1 MHVFVAR
8 VRFFAL
14 LDEHFLLS
22 FLTNVGFLCII
33 GKKDTKK
40 GEDEMYTEIV
50 ETLILSKIIETFLIL
65 IALVGLFFLIRAI
78 EKHFEKKE
86 KAIPKKGKKKKQQPK
101 EKDSLPLVALFF
113 SVIFLI
119 LAGINLYTI
128 LSLRKD
134 MINEN
139 YATYTGEFSYEE
151 AYGRYHRGTPSS
163 RSIIWEDENG
173 ESHVITY
180 DPAIDDY
187 QPYAPLFKEFG
198 QRNYRGTIVYSP
210 SSDYLLWWNAVPI
223 GK

>member
-1 MHVFVAR
+1 
-8 VRFFAL
+8 
-14 LDEHFLLS
+14 
-22 FLTNVGFLCII
+22 
-33 GKKDTKK
+33 
-40 GEDEMYTEIV
+40 MYAEIV
-50 ETLILSKIIETFLIL
+50 ETLILSKIIETFLIF

-101 EKDSLPLVALFF
+101 EKDSLPLVAFLL

-151 AYGRYHRGTPSS
+151 AYGRHRRGTPSS

-173 ESHVITY
+173 KSHVITY

-210 SSDYLLWWNAVPI
+210 SSGYLLRWDAVPI
-223 GK
+223 GD